1 MWILAIHFVFLRK
14 LKFIMKL
21 IMKFARDYP
30 GQSLV
35 VLIALISAGIVQG
48 IGLTAM
54 LPLLEKAINLSNSS
68 VTASVSSGI
77 GNFINSALIS
87 VGVTPSIGSLLVVI
101 LIGTILKSSLVLFA
115 NRKIG
120 YTVAHVATDLR
131 LSLLRSLLA
140 TRWSYFL
147 DQQVGSLANAA
158 GTEVMRSAKAYLLA
172 VSAIATAIQTFAYFG
187 VALLVSW
194 KITLIFMFGGVL
206 IVLSLTTL
214 VQKAKRAGK
223 KQTRLLQS
231 LLARLSDSLQ
241 SLKAFK
247 SMGRENLTGE
257 LLSTNTLKLNKAL
270 RKQVLSK
277 AVMRGIQE
285 PLTSLLVISG
295 LYIMLVPLHMD
306 LPEAVLLIFL
316 MSRMLKQSGKVQQ
329 QYQDMMVSE
338 SAYWSL
344 QNKII
349 SAQKQR
355 EPVGG
360 EQKATLEQGILVDQ
374 VCFGYT
380 EKEILTDVSLELPYG
395 TFTSLVGPS
404 GAGKTTLVD
413 LITGLF
419 EPTGGRILIDGIPL
433 QELNLRSWRHMIGYV
448 PQDTILLHDTIFT
461 NVTLGEPSRTG
472 EDVEYALRAAGAW
485 DFVLG
490 MDEGVKTVVGERGT
504 KLSGGQRQRIAIA
517 RALIHRPR
525 LLILDEATS
534 ALDPETETAICQTL
548 KGLRG
553 QLTMLAISHQTAL
566 VEVSDRIFR
575 ISGGGISPVSS
586 LSELHEIEGEK
597 SPVDNVAGKNI

>member
-1 MWILAIHFVFLRK
+1 
-14 LKFIMKL
+14 MKL

-30 GQSLV
+30 GQTLV
-35 VLIALISAGIVQG
+35 VLIALVSAGIVQG

-54 LPLLEKAINLSNSS
+54 LPLMQKAIHLSNPDIPAAASS
-68 VTASVSSGI
+68 DI
-77 GNFINSALIS
+77 GDFINSTMLS
-87 VGVTPSIGSLLVVI
+87 VGITPTIGSLLVVI
-101 LIGTILKSSLVLFA
+101 LAGTILKSFLILLA
-115 NRKIG
+115 NRKVG

-140 TRWSYFL
+140 TRWGYFL
-147 DQQVGSLANAA
+147 EQQVGSLANAA
-158 GTEVMRSAKAYLLA
+158 GSEVMRSAGAYLKA
-172 VSAIATAIQTFAYFG
+172 VSVIAISIQTLAYFS
-187 VALLVSW
+187 VAVLVSW
-194 KITLIFMFGGVL
+194 KITLVFMLGGSL
-206 IVLSLTTL
+206 IVLALSTL
-214 VQKAKRAGK
+214 VKRAKRAGR
-223 KQTRLLQS
+223 KQTRLLQA
-231 LLARLSDSLQ
+231 LLARLSDSFQ

-247 SMGRENLTGE
+247 SMGRQNLTGE
-257 LLSTNTLKLNKAL
+257 LLSANTLKLNKAL
-270 RKQVLSK
+270 RKQVLNK

-285 PLTSLLVISG
+285 PLMSLMIYGG
-295 LYIMLVPLHMD
+295 LYVILVPLHMD
-306 LPEAVLLIFL
+306 LPKGILLIFL

-329 QYQDMMVSE
+329 GYQDMVISE

-344 QNKII
+344 QNKIVT
-349 SAQKQR
+349 AQKHK
-355 EPVGG
+355 EPTGG
-360 EQKATLEQGILVDQ
+360 ERKATLERGILIDQ
-374 VCFGYT
+374 VSFGYT
-380 EKEILTDVSLELPYG
+380 EKEILTNVSLELPAG

-413 LITGLF
+413 LISGLF
-419 EPTGGRILIDGIPL
+419 EPTRGRVLIDEIPL
-433 QELNLRSWRHMIGYV
+433 TELDLRSWRHLIGYV
-448 PQDTILLHDTIFT
+448 PQDTILLNDTIFT
-461 NVTLGEPSRTG
+461 NVTLGEPSRTI

-490 MDEGVKTVVGERGT
+490 MDRGVKTVVGERGT

-566 VEVSDRIFR
+566 VEVSDRVFK

-586 LSELHEIEGEK
+586 LTDLHEVEKEPADNLTEK
-597 SPVDNVAGKNI
+597 SF

>member
-1 MWILAIHFVFLRK
+1 
-14 LKFIMKL
+14 MKL
-21 IMKFARDYP
+21 MIKFARDYP
-30 GQSLV
+30 GQTVV
-35 VLIALISAGIVQG
+35 VLLALITAGIVQG

-54 LPLLEKAINLSNSS
+54 LPLLQKAINLSNPEAASS
-68 VTASVSSGI
+68 TTTSGI
-77 GNFINSALIS
+77 ENFINSALQS
-87 VGVTPSIGSLLVVI
+87 LGVTPTIGSLLIVI
-101 LIGTILKSSLVLFA
+101 LIVTILKSLLVLFA
-115 NRKIG
+115 NRKVG

-194 KITLIFMFGGVL
+194 KITLIFMLGGVL
-206 IVLSLTTL
+206 IVLSLSAL

-306 LPEAVLLIFL
+306 LPETVLLIFL
-316 MSRMLKQSGKVQQ
+316 MSRMLKQSSKVQQ
-329 QYQDMMVSE
+329 QYQEMMVSE

-344 QNKII
+344 QNKIVT
-349 SAQKQR
+349 AQKQK
-355 EPVGG
+355 EPTGG
-360 EQKATLEQGILVDQ
+360 ERQATLEQGIFVDR

-380 EKEILTDVSLELPYG
+380 EKEILTNVSLELPCG

-461 NVTLGEPSRTG
+461 NVTLGEPSRTI

-490 MDEGVKTVVGERGT
+490 MDRG
-504 KLSGGQRQRIAIA
+504 
-517 RALIHRPR
+517 
-525 LLILDEATS
+525 
-534 ALDPETETAICQTL
+534 
-548 KGLRG
+548 
-553 QLTMLAISHQTAL
+553 
-566 VEVSDRIFR
+566 
-575 ISGGGISPVSS
+575 
-586 LSELHEIEGEK
+586 
-597 SPVDNVAGKNI
+597 

>member
-1 MWILAIHFVFLRK
+1 
-14 LKFIMKL
+14 MKL
-21 IMKFARDYP
+21 MIKFARDYP
-30 GQSLV
+30 GQTVV
-35 VLIALISAGIVQG
+35 VLLALISAGIVQG

-54 LPLLEKAINLSNSS
+54 LPLLQKAINLSNPEAASS
-68 VTASVSSGI
+68 ATTSGI
-77 GNFINSALIS
+77 ENFINSVLQS
-87 VGVTPSIGSLLVVI
+87 LGVTPTIGSLLVVI
-101 LIGTILKSSLVLFA
+101 LIVTILKSLLVLFA
-115 NRKIG
+115 NRKVG

-194 KITLIFMFGGVL
+194 KITLIFMLGGVL
-206 IVLSLTTL
+206 IVLSLSAL

-306 LPEAVLLIFL
+306 LPETVLLIFL

-344 QNKII
+344 QNKIVT
-349 SAQKQR
+349 AQKQK
-355 EPVGG
+355 EPTGG
-360 EQKATLEQGILVDQ
+360 ERKATLEQGILVDR

-380 EKEILTDVSLELPYG
+380 KKEILTNVSLEFPAG
-395 TFTSLVGPS
+395 SFTSLVGPS

-433 QELNLRSWRHMIGYV
+433 QELNLRSWRHLIGYV

-461 NVTLGEPSRTG
+461 NVTLGEPSRTI

-485 DFVLG
+485 DFVVG
-490 MDEGVKTVVGERGT
+490 MEKGVQTVVGERGT

-517 RALIHRPR
+517 RALIHRPK

-534 ALDPETETAICQTL
+534 ALDPETETEICQTL

-566 VEVSDRIFR
+566 VEVSDRVFK

-597 SPVDNVAGKNI
+597 SPVDNVAGENI

>member
-1 MWILAIHFVFLRK
+1 
-14 LKFIMKL
+14 MKL

-30 GQSLV
+30 GQTLV
-35 VLIALISAGIVQG
+35 VLIALVSAGIVQG

-54 LPLLEKAINLSNSS
+54 LPLMQKAIHLSNPEIPAAASS
-68 VTASVSSGI
+68 DI
-77 GNFINSALIS
+77 GDFINSTMLS
-87 VGVTPSIGSLLVVI
+87 VGIAPTIGSLLVVI
-101 LIGTILKSSLVLFA
+101 LVGTILKSFLILLA
-115 NRKIG
+115 NRKVG

-140 TRWSYFL
+140 TRWGYFL
-147 DQQVGSLANAA
+147 EQQVGSLANAA
-158 GTEVMRSAKAYLLA
+158 GSEVMRSAGAYLKA
-172 VSAIATAIQTFAYFG
+172 VSVIAIAIQTIAYFS
-187 VALLVSW
+187 VAVLVSW
-194 KITLIFMFGGVL
+194 KITLVFMLGGSL
-206 IVLSLTTL
+206 IVLALSTL
-214 VQKAKRAGK
+214 VKRAKRAGR
-223 KQTRLLQS
+223 KQTRLLQA
-231 LLARLSDSLQ
+231 LLARLSDSFQ

-257 LLSTNTLKLNKAL
+257 LLSANTLKLNKAL
-270 RKQVLSK
+270 RKQVLNK

-285 PLTSLLVISG
+285 PLMSLMIYGG
-295 LYIMLVPLHMD
+295 LYVILVPLHMD
-306 LPEAVLLIFL
+306 LPKGILLIFL

-329 QYQDMMVSE
+329 GYQDMVISE

-344 QNKII
+344 QDKIVT
-349 SAQKQR
+349 AQKHK
-355 EPVGG
+355 EPTGG
-360 EQKATLEQGILVDQ
+360 ERQATLERGILIDQ
-374 VCFGYT
+374 VSFGYT
-380 EKEILTDVSLELPYG
+380 EKEILTNVSLELPAG

-419 EPTGGRILIDGIPL
+419 EPTRGRVLIDGIPL
-433 QELNLRSWRHMIGYV
+433 PELDLRSWRHLIGYV
-448 PQDTILLHDTIFT
+448 PQDTILLNDTIFT
-461 NVTLGEPSRTG
+461 NVTLGEPSRTI

-490 MDEGVKTVVGERGT
+490 MDKGVKTIVGERGT

-575 ISGGGISPVSS
+575 ISDGGISPVSS
-586 LSELHEIEGEK
+586 LTELHEIEGEK
-597 SPVDNVAGKNI
+597 QPSDNITGKNI

>member
-1 MWILAIHFVFLRK
+1 
-14 LKFIMKL
+14 
-21 IMKFARDYP
+21 MKFARDYP

>member
-1 MWILAIHFVFLRK
+1 
-14 LKFIMKL
+14 MKL
-21 IMKFARDYP
+21 MIKFARDYP
-30 GQSLV
+30 GQTVV
-35 VLIALISAGIVQG
+35 VLLALITAGIVQG

-54 LPLLEKAINLSNSS
+54 LPLLQKAINLSNPEAASS
-68 VTASVSSGI
+68 ATTSGI
-77 GNFINSALIS
+77 ENFINSALQS
-87 VGVTPSIGSLLVVI
+87 LGVTPTIGSLLIVI
-101 LIGTILKSSLVLFA
+101 LIVTILKSLLVLFA
-115 NRKIG
+115 NRKVG

-194 KITLIFMFGGVL
+194 KITLIFMLGGVL
-206 IVLSLTTL
+206 IVLSLSAL

-285 PLTSLLVISG
+285 PLTSLLVIGG

-306 LPEAVLLIFL
+306 LPETVLLIFL

-329 QYQDMMVSE
+329 QYQEMMVSE

-344 QNKII
+344 QNKIVT
-349 SAQKQR
+349 AQKQK
-355 EPVGG
+355 EPTGG
-360 EQKATLEQGILVDQ
+360 ERQATLEQGIFVDR

-380 EKEILTDVSLELPYG
+380 EKEILTNVSLELPCG

-419 EPTGGRILIDGIPL
+419 EPTGGRILIDGILL

-461 NVTLGEPSRTG
+461 NVTLGEPSRTI

-485 DFVLG
+485 DFVVG
-490 MDEGVKTVVGERGT
+490 MDKGVETVVGERGT

-566 VEVSDRIFR
+566 VEVSDRVFK
-575 ISGGGISPVSS
+575 ISGGGISQVSS

-597 SPVDNVAGKNI
+597 LPVDNVAGENI